1 MATWLEH
8 PIADEA
14 HAKELERLAA
24 HYEFDWKLPREEAEA
39 RAYREYSQRQH
50 AEAAAHHLRMADR
63 ARNSGY
69 PDEGRLHYEM
79 YRLHAKRLGEPHGQ
93 ASIPPAVQ
101 AHLSNQPGEDP
112 KPYRYAPHWA
122 DDLIASK

>member
-1 MATWLEH
+1 MATWLER
-8 PIADEA
+8 PIADDT
-14 HAKELERLAA
+14 HAKELEQLAA
-24 HYEFDWKLPREEAEA
+24 HYEFDQKLPREEAET

-79 YRLHAKRLGEPHGQ
+79 YRLHAKRLDGSRGL

-101 AHLSNQPGEDP
+101 ARLSGRPAEDL